1 MNLLETSNMLQMA
14 GRAGRRG
21 MDLAGSCVIAAT
33 PFEGPQEAI
42 TILTNEIKPIVSQ
55 FTPSYALAVNLIDRG
70 NGRLDLAR
78 SMVEKSF
85 GAWESRQRELDLQE
99 AMISLDSS
107 QDGDAIPEEQFLN
120 ALQLTLEKELLEA
133 KDGTSATGTSQSKIS
148 KLISLV
154 DVLSNGKRL
163 KKVSKQYSGAASI
176 LELEQSTLSYL
187 EREYQALEKESDPD
201 LPSELMDADMEELV
215 TEIKTQRQR
224 VMKGQREVNNSLLS
238 MIAKVAN
245 NRYVI

>member
-21 MDLAGSCVIAAT
+21 MDTAGSCVIAAT
-33 PFEGPQEAI
+33 PFEGPGEAI

-99 AMISLDSS
+99 AMMSLDS
-107 QDGDAIPEEQFLN
+107 QDGDSIPEEQFLN

-133 KDGTSATGTSQSKIS
+133 KDGTSRTGTSQSKIS
-148 KLISLV
+148 KLTSLV
-154 DVLSNGKRL
+154 DVLSNGKKL
-163 KKVSKQYSGAASI
+163 KKVSKQYSGAAAI
-176 LELEQSTLSYL
+176 LAT
-187 EREYQALEKESDPD
+187 
-201 LPSELMDADMEELV
+201 
-215 TEIKTQRQR
+215 
-224 VMKGQREVNNSLLS
+224 
-238 MIAKVAN
+238 
-245 NRYVI
+245 